1 MKPAKIESQIAH
13 LQRVAFIGNHLPRQ
27 CGLATFTTDLCE
39 TFATQFPQIDCF
51 TVAMNDIPGGYDY
64 PSRVRYAINANRLS
78 AYRQAADFLNLN
90 GVDLVCLQH
99 EYGIFGG
106 EDGNYILTL
115 LNELDCPIVTT
126 LHTVLRQPT
135 ANQFRVLREII
146 EISDQVI
153 VMSKTAK
160 QFLQEV
166 YNAPLDK
173 IEIIPHGI
181 PEVAFVD
188 PNFYKDQFGVSGK
201 IVLLT
206 FGLLSR
212 NKGIENVI
220 QALPNILERYP
231 NLVYLVVGVTHP
243 HVVLNEGESYREQLK
258 RLSEDLGIQEQ
269 VLFFNQFV
277 DLPKLLQFIGAAD
290 IYITPYLNR
299 EQIVSGTLAYTLG
312 AGKAILST
320 PYYYA
325 EELLADG
332 RGILVPFNEPQ
343 AIAEQILWLLE
354 HEAERHAMRKRAYL
368 FGQEMIWKIVAYRY
382 ATAFEKTIAQR
393 LNAPRY
399 LSLPTISIHQELD
412 TLPEIRLDHLQRM
425 TDDTGL
431 LQHAIYSV
439 PNYHYGYTTDDNAR
453 GLLLTV
459 MLEEL
464 NGEMSPEVERLAH
477 CYLAFLTYA
486 YNPQTGRFRNELS
499 YQRQWLDENGTDD
512 CYGRA
517 LYALGTVYR
526 RSNHEALK
534 QSALHLLQRALPA
547 AAAVESPRAVAHLIL
562 GLTEYLQSQPGD
574 RLAQSLLQGK
584 AEHLYKLYQANRSP
598 EWNWFE
604 EIVTY
609 DNAVLP
615 RALLSAGEMLQH
627 TEMIKAALQ
636 TLKWLATI
644 QQATQGHFT
653 PVGNLGFF
661 RKGGEKARYDQQPIE
676 AYSMV
681 VACLDAYRFSNDQ
694 VWYEEACRAF
704 EWFLGNNDLHLPLID
719 CTSGGCRDG
728 LQPARLNQN
737 QGAESTL
744 SYLLA
749 LVEMH
754 RVAQILEPSQ
764 AVAQSFH
771 SNNGGRIGR

>member
-1 MKPAKIESQIAH
+1 MKSAKIESQNAH
-13 LQRVAFIGNHLPRQ
+13 LQRVAFIGNYLPRQ

-39 TFATQFPQIDCF
+39 NFAAQFPHIDCYAL
-51 TVAMNDIPGGYDY
+51 AMNDVPGGYDY
-64 PSRVRYAINANRLS
+64 PPRVRYALNADRLS
-78 AYRQAADFLNLN
+78 SYRQAAEFLNLN

-115 LNELDCPIVTT
+115 LNELNAPIVTT

-135 ANQFRVLREII
+135 ANQYRVLREIVA
-146 EISDQVI
+146 ISDRVI

-220 QALPNILERYP
+220 QALPKILERYP

-243 HVVLNEGESYREQLK
+243 HVVRHEGETYREQLK
-258 RLSEDLGIQEQ
+258 QLTHKLDVQEH

-277 DLPKLLQFIGAAD
+277 DLPRLIQFIGAAD
-290 IYITPYLNR
+290 IYITPYLNQ

-312 AGKAILST
+312 AGKAVIST

-325 EELLADG
+325 EELLSDG
-332 RGILVPFNEPQ
+332 RGIIVPFNDPQ
-343 AIAEQILWLLE
+343 AIAEQVVWLLE
-354 HEAERHAMRKRAYL
+354 HEAERHAMRKQAYL
-368 FGQEMIWKIVAYRY
+368 FGQEMVWKKVARRY
-382 ATAFEKTIAQR
+382 AASFEKTMAQR
-393 LNAPRY
+393 LTAPR
-399 LSLPTISIHQELD
+399 LLALPTITLHQELV
-412 TLPEIRLDHLQRM
+412 TMPEIRLDHLQRM

-431 LQHAIYSV
+431 LQHAVYSV
-439 PNYHYGYTTDDNAR
+439 PNYHFGYTTDDNAR

-459 MLEEL
+459 LLEEL
-464 NGEMSPEVERLAH
+464 NGELSPEVERLAH
-477 CYLAFLTYA
+477 RYLAFLTYA
-486 YNPQTGRFRNELS
+486 YNPETRRFRNELS

-517 LYALGTVYR
+517 IWALGSVYR
-526 RSNHEALK
+526 RSNHDGLK

-547 AAAVESPRAVAHLIL
+547 AVAIESPRAVAYLIL
-562 GLTEYLQSQPGD
+562 GLAEVLQSQPGD
-574 RLAQSLLQGK
+574 RLAQTILQSK
-584 AEHLYKLYQANRSP
+584 TEYLFKLYQLNRTSD
-598 EWNWFE
+598 WHWFE
-604 EIVTY
+604 EVVAY

-615 RALLSAGEMLQH
+615 RALLIAGEALEKPELIE
-627 TEMIKAALQ
+627 TALQ
-636 TLKWLATI
+636 ILKWLLTI
-644 QQATQGHFT
+644 QQAEQGHFT
-653 PVGNLGFF
+653 PIGNLGFF
-661 RKGGEKARYDQQPIE
+661 RKDGTKARYDQQPIE
-676 AYSMV
+676 AYAMV
-681 VACLDAYRFSNDQ
+681 AACLDAYRISNDE
-694 VWYEEACRAF
+694 VWYQEARRAF
-704 EWFLGNNDLHLPLID
+704 EWFLGKNDLHLPLVD
-719 CTSGGCRDG
+719 CTTGGCRDG

-754 RVAQILEPSQ
+754 KVAQMLEQSQ
-764 AVAQSFH
+764 AVAKSYH
-771 SNNGGRIGR
+771 SNNGHRIKR

>member
-115 LNELDCPIVTT
+115 LNELNCPIVTT

-243 HVVLNEGESYREQLK
+243 HVVRNEG
-258 RLSEDLGIQEQ
+258 
-269 VLFFNQFV
+269 
-277 DLPKLLQFIGAAD
+277 
-290 IYITPYLNR
+290 
-299 EQIVSGTLAYTLG
+299 
-312 AGKAILST
+312 
-320 PYYYA
+320 
-325 EELLADG
+325 
-332 RGILVPFNEPQ
+332 
-343 AIAEQILWLLE
+343 
-354 HEAERHAMRKRAYL
+354 
-368 FGQEMIWKIVAYRY
+368 
-382 ATAFEKTIAQR
+382 
-393 LNAPRY
+393 
-399 LSLPTISIHQELD
+399 
-412 TLPEIRLDHLQRM
+412 
-425 TDDTGL
+425 
-431 LQHAIYSV
+431 
-439 PNYHYGYTTDDNAR
+439 
-453 GLLLTV
+453 
-459 MLEEL
+459 
-464 NGEMSPEVERLAH
+464 
-477 CYLAFLTYA
+477 
-486 YNPQTGRFRNELS
+486 
-499 YQRQWLDENGTDD
+499 
-512 CYGRA
+512 
-517 LYALGTVYR
+517 
-526 RSNHEALK
+526 
-534 QSALHLLQRALPA
+534 
-547 AAAVESPRAVAHLIL
+547 
-562 GLTEYLQSQPGD
+562 
-574 RLAQSLLQGK
+574 
-584 AEHLYKLYQANRSP
+584 
-598 EWNWFE
+598 
-604 EIVTY
+604 
-609 DNAVLP
+609 
-615 RALLSAGEMLQH
+615 
-627 TEMIKAALQ
+627 
-636 TLKWLATI
+636 
-644 QQATQGHFT
+644 
-653 PVGNLGFF
+653 
-661 RKGGEKARYDQQPIE
+661 
-676 AYSMV
+676 
-681 VACLDAYRFSNDQ
+681 
-694 VWYEEACRAF
+694 
-704 EWFLGNNDLHLPLID
+704 
-719 CTSGGCRDG
+719 
-728 LQPARLNQN
+728 
-737 QGAESTL
+737 
-744 SYLLA
+744 
-749 LVEMH
+749 
-754 RVAQILEPSQ
+754 
-764 AVAQSFH
+764 
-771 SNNGGRIGR
+771 